1 MTLELGS
8 VDEIVERL
16 VRAFL
21 AGEDEIVARGRQH
34 CDDGLAGEQIVAEID
49 GTQRAKPFAVP
60 IVPALDGV
68 AFAVLL
74 FRTVLRRDEV
84 GKQRDDFG
92 MAGGDRGRR
101 QQGMIVL
108 DPAVGASAREAMRAT
123 ELLRAKILGSV
134 PGDQG
139 SAAQPAEG
147 LAQGRLGEQVLH
159 ALETG
164 SQQRRIG
171 QIEHVADVIVGGDFR
186 DPEQGLAV
194 RPPLA
199 FLKGAL
205 ERQKRRALH
214 EKQGEGRHTEIR
226 HRDIAAPPL
235 PGVRESRAHRAQT
248 SQKGCQKLHPNGES
262 IFR

>member
-1 MTLELGS
+1 MKSSPAAASIATMGWQAKSSSPRSTGRSGRSRSPCRPCQRLTALRSQSCFSAPSCGAMKSGNSGATL
-8 VDEIVERL
+8 
-16 VRAFL
+16 AW
-21 AGEDEIVARGRQH
+21 
-34 CDDGLAGEQIVAEID
+34 
-49 GTQRAKPFAVP
+49 P
-60 IVPALDGV
+60 
-68 AFAVLL
+68 
-74 FRTVLRRDEV
+74 
-84 GKQRDDFG
+84 
-92 MAGGDRGRR
+92 
-101 QQGMIVL
+101 
-108 DPAVGASAREAMRAT
+108 GA
-123 ELLRAKILGSV
+123 
-134 PGDQG
+134 
-139 SAAQPAEG
+139 AAQPAEG

-214 EKQGEGRHTEIR
+214 EKQGEGRQTEIR

-235 PGVRESRAHRAQT
+235 PGVRKSRADRAQT
-248 SQKGCQKLHPNGES
+248 SQKGWQKFHPNGES
-262 IFR
+262 FLR

>member
-1 MTLELGS
+1 MKSSPAAASIATMGW
-8 VDEIVERL
+8 
-16 VRAFL
+16 
-21 AGEDEIVARGRQH
+21 
-34 CDDGLAGEQIVAEID
+34 
-49 GTQRAKPFAVP
+49 RAKPFAVP

-92 MAGGDRGRR
+92 MAGGDRGRS

-108 DPAVGASAREAMRAT
+108 DPAVGALAREAMRAA

-171 QIEHVADVIVGGDFR
+171 QIEHVADVIVGGDR

-194 RPPLA
+194 R
-199 FLKGAL
+199 
-205 ERQKRRALH
+205 
-214 EKQGEGRHTEIR
+214 QGCAGTTETTR
-226 HRDIAAPPL
+226 FA
-235 PGVRESRAHRAQT
+235 
-248 SQKGCQKLHPNGES
+248 
-262 IFR
+262 